1 MVQLFK
7 LACLSYNPSR
17 VNYRKSNLSRKEL
30 MSMRKT
36 LIDKCEEV
44 INSQKVF
51 INLAEGQDLRTHKL
65 FNDLLQFYTQERSQ
79 PEIILS
85 QDSIVSNNS
94 PNYSASF
101 IPAISQKNFK
111 SNDSIHGQGKFVNV
125 VQDESQGPWSTS
137 LLNK

>member
-1 MVQLFK
+1 M
-7 LACLSYNPSR
+7 
-17 VNYRKSNLSRKEL
+17 
-30 MSMRKT
+30 
-36 LIDKCEEV
+36 
-44 INSQKVF
+44 
-51 INLAEGQDLRTHKL
+51 RTHKL
-65 FNDLLQFYTQERSQ
+65 FNDLLQFHTQERSQ

-111 SNDSIHGQGKFVNV
+111 SNDSIHVQGKFVNV

-137 LLNK
+137 LLNKQNYSAENAHLSARLRKGENVKLPVINSPASI

>member
-1 MVQLFK
+1 MFK
-7 LACLSYNPSR
+7 IACLSYNPSR

-30 MSMRKT
+30 MTMRKT

-65 FNDLLQFYTQERSQ
+65 FSDLLQFYTQERSQ

-125 VQDESQGPWSTS
+125 V
-137 LLNK
+137 